1 MAEKQHAGV
10 SEPAPY
16 LNPNRLRTLGEWG
29 RLVKTP
35 RRLVRGVRRHGKRLW
50 LSRRVRRAWWALR
63 MRDNQNVCS
72 VEINAQFGFFAQ
84 MTWCLWILSYCE
96 GRGIIA
102 DLRLTSEIYRDR
114 SRGSNWLTHYFD
126 ATLPITSE
134 EIAKRV
140 KYTKKVTELED
151 LEHLISLNMTL
162 GEGSRILHKHLVPK
176 PHITKIVDDLWHSV
190 GRNGPVLGI
199 HFRGTDKSWE
209 APRAS
214 WEHCLAVA
222 ETYMRKHADITAI
235 FSASDEQEFIDFL
248 ARSIKGVPVYC
259 HKDHYRNRTGN
270 ERPVFLDQGGGYE
283 KGEDA
288 LVNALL
294 LAKCSTLI
302 RTTSTLSAWASLF
315 NPEIKVILLNKP
327 YQNNLWYPENEILKK
342 SDTEYLPE
350 RRL

>member
-1 MAEKQHAGV
+1 MPEKQHAEV
-10 SEPAPY
+10 LEPAPY
-16 LNPNRLRTLGEWG
+16 LTPNRLRTLGGWG
-29 RLVKTP
+29 QLVKTP

-140 KYTKKVTELED
+140 KYTKKVAELED
-151 LEHLISLNMTL
+151 LEHLIPVSMTL
-162 GEGSRILHKHLVPK
+162 DEGSRLVNKYLRPK
-176 PHITKIVDDLWHSV
+176 PHIGKIIDDFWATV
-190 GRNGPVLGI
+190 GGDGPVLGI

-209 APRAS
+209 APRVS
-214 WEHCLAVA
+214 WEHCLMIV
-222 ETYMRKHADITAI
+222 ETYLGGHNAVKAM
-235 FSASDEQEFIDFL
+235 FVASDEQAFVEFMAD
-248 ARSIKGVPVYC
+248 SIKDVPVYSRQ
-259 HKDHYRNRTGN
+259 DHYHSRSSGGP
-270 ERPVFLDQGGGYE
+270 PVFLSG
-283 KGEDA
+283 
-288 LVNALL
+288 
-294 LAKCSTLI
+294 
-302 RTTSTLSAWASLF
+302 
-315 NPEIKVILLNKP
+315 
-327 YQNNLWYPENEILKK
+327 
-342 SDTEYLPE
+342 
-350 RRL
+350 RRLRKRRRSSGKRAPAREVLDPDQDDFNAIGLGFALQPGNQGHIAE

>member
-1 MAEKQHAGV
+1 MPEKQHADV
-10 SEPAPY
+10 LEPAPY
-16 LNPNRLRTLGEWG
+16 LTPNRLRTLGGWG
-29 RLVKTP
+29 QLVKTP

-140 KYTKKVTELED
+140 KYTKKVAELED
-151 LEHLISLNMTL
+151 LEHLIPVSMTL
-162 GEGSRILHKHLVPK
+162 DEGSRLVNKYLRPK
-176 PHITKIVDDLWHSV
+176 PHIGKIIDDFWATV
-190 GRNGPVLGI
+190 GGDGPVLGI

-209 APRAS
+209 APRVS
-214 WEHCLAVA
+214 WEHCLMIV
-222 ETYMRKHADITAI
+222 ETYLGGHDAVKAM
-235 FSASDEQEFIDFL
+235 FVASDEQAFVEFMAD
-248 ARSIKGVPVYC
+248 SIKDVPVYSRQ
-259 HKDHYRNRTGN
+259 DHYRSRSSGGP
-270 ERPVFLDQGGGYE
+270 PVFLSDGGGYE

-342 SDTEYLPE
+342 PDTEYLPE